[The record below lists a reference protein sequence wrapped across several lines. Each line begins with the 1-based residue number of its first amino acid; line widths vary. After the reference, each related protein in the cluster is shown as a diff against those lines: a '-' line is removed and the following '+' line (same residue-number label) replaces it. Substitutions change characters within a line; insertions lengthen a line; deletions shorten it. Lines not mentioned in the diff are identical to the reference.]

1 MCYHFSLEAGI
12 VLDTLVFR
20 QALIKAMDFTMVLL
34 STVLTLNASLKRYA
48 KCISWNFALVSGRRG
63 ERDKLT

>member
-34 STVLTLNASLKRYA
+34 STVLTLNARHLMQA
-48 KCISWNFALVSGRRG
+48 
-63 ERDKLT
+63 